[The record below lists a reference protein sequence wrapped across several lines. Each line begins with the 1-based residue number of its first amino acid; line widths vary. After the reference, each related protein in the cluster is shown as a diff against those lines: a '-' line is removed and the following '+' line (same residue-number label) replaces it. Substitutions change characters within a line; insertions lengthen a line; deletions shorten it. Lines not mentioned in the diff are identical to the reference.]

1 MQKTNT
7 DMTSRGSTSNS
18 DYFIKIL
25 LLGNTGVGKSSLMYQ
40 YTTGDVPGDLIGTA
54 GVDHKVK
61 NIVHDGNNIK
71 IEIWDTAG
79 QERYREQAL
88 TFYKK
93 AEGVILVFDLTEPKS
108 YENID
113 YWLGKIHEYGAQDA
127 EIILLG
133 NKKELI
139 NDIAVDQNA
148 AAKLAT
154 SNNIP
159 YFTTSAVTAEN
170 LNDAFKKLLDNIIEN
185 PNLALRIK
193 DRRSI
198 KLKRERQP
206 SGGIKETQKC
216 CKQ

>member
-1 MQKTNT
+1 
-7 DMTSRGSTSNS
+7 MTSRGSTSNS

-40 YTTGDVPGDLIGTA
+40 YTTGEVPGDLIGTA

-61 NIVHDGNNIK
+61 NIVHDGKNIK

-93 AEGVILVFDLTEPKS
+93 AEGVILVYDLTEPKS

-139 NDIAVDQNA
+139 NDIAVDQNEA
-148 AAKLAT
+148 AALAD

-170 LNDAFKKLLDNIIEN
+170 LNIAFKKLLDNIIEN
-185 PNLALRIK
+185 PTLAHRIA
-193 DRRSI
+193 DRNRKSI